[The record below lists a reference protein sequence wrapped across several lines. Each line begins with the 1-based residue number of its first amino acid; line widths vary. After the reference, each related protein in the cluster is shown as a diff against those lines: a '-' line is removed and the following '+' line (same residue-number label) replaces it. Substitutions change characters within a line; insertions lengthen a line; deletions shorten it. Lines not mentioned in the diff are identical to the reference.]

1 MSKQK
6 KSKRQPQP
14 KPQPQSC
21 LNCKFADYLKTR
33 TGKLVKGGSVKC
45 RFPRL
50 SEQQM
55 RDALKDILPE
65 SMIDR
70 VHCPHPNGMFPD
82 WQSFGANC
90 SQWKPVEGESNGESD
105 GK

>member
-6 KSKRQPQP
+6 KQRPQPQP
-14 KPQPQSC
+14 KSC

-33 TGKLVKGGSVKC
+33 TGKLVKNTGVIC

-50 SEQQM
+50 TDEQM
-55 RDALKDILPE
+55 REALKDILPE

-70 VHCPHPNGMFPD
+70 VHCPYPNGMWPD

-90 SQWKPVEGESNGESD
+90 SQWKPVDGEGEID

>member
-1 MSKQK
+1 
-6 KSKRQPQP
+6 
-14 KPQPQSC
+14 
-21 LNCKFADYLKTR
+21 
-33 TGKLVKGGSVKC
+33 
-45 RFPRL
+45 
-50 SEQQM
+50 M
-55 RDALKDILPE
+55 REALKDILPE

-70 VHCPHPNGMFPD
+70 VHCPYPIGMWPD